1 MIRHVEL
8 QRTNLLER
16 QSASALRMAD
26 TVNSYTHYNVTGLA
40 FALTLLIS
48 TTSGSHPLALLCL
61 NKIKLGLGL
70 FLRF

>member
-16 QSASALRMAD
+16 QSESALRMAD

-40 FALTLLIS
+40 FALTFAPPVAVIHCSIVVLSVVVFHL
-48 TTSGSHPLALLCL
+48 
-61 NKIKLGLGL
+61 
-70 FLRF
+70 